1 VLGQRADSSTH
12 RADTIRHK
20 FRPTG
25 IRIGTDVISIAKT
38 QYVATFR
45 GWEMNGDV
53 DFYRYFLS
61 VDIGSWSRNFMQKDS
76 THSTYANSGMYYR
89 VGIDVNFLTK
99 DIEKNMFFI
108 GLRYGHSAF
117 SETYDVAL
125 VDTLWS
131 AGATQQQH
139 FSNDNIKAH
148 WLELTSGLRVKI
160 WKVIWMG
167 YTARFKFGLST
178 NEKGILLPS
187 DVPGYG
193 RTDKNTT
200 WGFNY
205 QIFVRLPLP
214 KKQ

>member
-1 VLGQRADSSTH
+1 
-12 RADTIRHK
+12 
-20 FRPTG
+20 
-25 IRIGTDVISIAKT
+25 
-38 QYVATFR
+38 
-45 GWEMNGDV
+45 
-53 DFYRYFLS
+53 
-61 VDIGSWSRNFMQKDS
+61 MQKDS
-76 THSTYANSGMYYR
+76 THSTYANTGMYYR

-108 GLRYGHSAF
+108 GLRYGHSTF

-131 AGATQQQH
+131 TGATQQQH
-139 FSNDNIKAH
+139 FLNDNIKAH

-193 RTDKNTT
+193 RTDKNTMISF
-200 WGFNY
+200 G
-205 QIFVRLPLP
+205 
-214 KKQ
+214 